1 MDDII
6 EGVVRF
12 MDTNNGF
19 VGPVNL
25 GNPQELAIRDL
36 AKKILELTGSRSTIA
51 HKPLPDDDPRCRQP
65 NIQLARDRFGWEPQC
80 KLEDGLS
87 KTIAYFDSLLS
98 KGLVLEQRAELQ
110 AV

>member
-1 MDDII
+1 MFAVVI

-36 AKKILELTGSRSTIA
+36 AQKVLELTGSKSTI
-51 HKPLPDDDPRCRQP
+51 
-65 NIQLARDRFGWEPQC
+65 G
-80 KLEDGLS
+80 
-87 KTIAYFDSLLS
+87 
-98 KGLVLEQRAELQ
+98 
-110 AV
+110 